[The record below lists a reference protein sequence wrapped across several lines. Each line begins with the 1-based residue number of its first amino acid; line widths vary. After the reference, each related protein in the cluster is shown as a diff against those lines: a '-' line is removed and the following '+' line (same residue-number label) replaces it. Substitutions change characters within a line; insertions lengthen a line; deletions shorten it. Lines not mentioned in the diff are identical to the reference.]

1 MFDNDFETA
10 INFYFFLKE
19 TEYVFSQ
26 FVTTVGKT
34 DPDTGELF
42 LEDNPAFRNYKK
54 KSRKAIDNH
63 TNAPHLTQKTKNF
76 YLDKC
81 RYYLY
86 PEKRKPYKLKNG
98 EGVDSE
104 SAFSNRC
111 VTMFF
116 SLTGIDFSFLR
127 IKLKRKE
134 SIVTCQKKCLEDLFS
149 SVLTFFM
156 ETNCVPFGCPQ
167 LHNSIHID
175 DFKKWVRFLYVRYR
189 RLLIQEN
196 VELFKTFLPLE
207 AKKIIECEK
216 KTSIELCH
224 VVYRPD
230 VQYNLYRNEVDKKNE
245 SLMQRM
251 NAVLYNIETGIRTIH
266 NARTLKDIEEN
277 LKYLFRT
284 KAQTFEKAS
293 KKEKKRDWKEEYIR
307 RLICYHTSD
316 QTDWTRL
323 KFYEEGMVRSI
334 VYHSANT
341 CKERTDL
348 NHIWCEISEC
358 EQEKECRYRLNCEE
372 LSKAKIRL
380 FTLRELLWDYIG
392 DKLPNHLSNELR
404 EFTETIEWIC
414 IAYFL

>member
-1 MFDNDFETA
+1 MP
-10 INFYFFLKE
+10 
-19 TEYVFSQ
+19 V
-26 FVTTVGKT
+26 
-34 DPDTGELF
+34 
-42 LEDNPAFRNYKK
+42 
-54 KSRKAIDNH
+54 
-63 TNAPHLTQKTKNF
+63 
-76 YLDKC
+76 
-81 RYYLY
+81 
-86 PEKRKPYKLKNG
+86 
-98 EGVDSE
+98 
-104 SAFSNRC
+104 
-111 VTMFF
+111 
-116 SLTGIDFSFLR
+116 
-127 IKLKRKE
+127 
-134 SIVTCQKKCLEDLFS
+134 
-149 SVLTFFM
+149 
-156 ETNCVPFGCPQ
+156 GCPQ

-230 VQYNLYRNEVDKKNE
+230 VQYNLYRNDVDKKNE

-251 NAVLYNIETGIRTIH
+251 NTVLYNIETGIRTIH

-316 QTDWTRL
+316 QTDLTCL

>member
-1 MFDNDFETA
+1 
-10 INFYFFLKE
+10 
-19 TEYVFSQ
+19 
-26 FVTTVGKT
+26 
-34 DPDTGELF
+34 
-42 LEDNPAFRNYKK
+42 
-54 KSRKAIDNH
+54 
-63 TNAPHLTQKTKNF
+63 
-76 YLDKC
+76 
-81 RYYLY
+81 
-86 PEKRKPYKLKNG
+86 
-98 EGVDSE
+98 
-104 SAFSNRC
+104 
-111 VTMFF
+111 
-116 SLTGIDFSFLR
+116 
-127 IKLKRKE
+127 
-134 SIVTCQKKCLEDLFS
+134 
-149 SVLTFFM
+149 
-156 ETNCVPFGCPQ
+156 
-167 LHNSIHID
+167 
-175 DFKKWVRFLYVRYR
+175 
-189 RLLIQEN
+189 
-196 VELFKTFLPLE
+196 
-207 AKKIIECEK
+207 
-216 KTSIELCH
+216 
-224 VVYRPD
+224 
-230 VQYNLYRNEVDKKNE
+230 
-245 SLMQRM
+245 MQRM

-316 QTDWTRL
+316 QTDLTRL